1 LKLKELAKHW
11 GISEQR
17 LRVLCAQGRLSGAV
31 KDPVTGRW
39 ECGNGQ
45 YPPCLQTRGKRGP
58 RFGTMRKAKGGDQ
71 KLLR

>member
-1 LKLKELAKHW
+1 MRLKELAKGW

-39 ECGNGQ
+39 ECGVGER
-45 YPPCLQTRGKRGP
+45 PPYLLSLGKRGP
-58 RFGTMRKAKGGDQ
+58 RFGRKSKGGDL